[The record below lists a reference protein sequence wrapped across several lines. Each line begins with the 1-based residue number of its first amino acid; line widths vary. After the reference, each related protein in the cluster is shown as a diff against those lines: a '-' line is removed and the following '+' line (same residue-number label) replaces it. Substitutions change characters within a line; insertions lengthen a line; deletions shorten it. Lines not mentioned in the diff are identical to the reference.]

1 MTTLTAADA
10 ALPPGDF
17 TLPSSD
23 EAVAAAAALTPPLD
37 ARRLLKILPHRY
49 PFLLVDVVRELVPGE
64 RVVGVKN
71 VTINEEF
78 FAGHFPGHPIMPGV
92 LVIEMMA
99 QTAGVMLLTMPE
111 HVGKLAYLAGVD
123 KARFRKPVLPG
134 DTLVASVSL
143 LRTRSNVGWVKAE
156 TRVNDVL
163 VCEAELSFSL
173 IDRNE
178 SGL

>member
-1 MTTLTAADA
+1 MTTLSADA
-10 ALPPGDF
+10 AALPLGDYA
-17 TLPSSD
+17 LPS
-23 EAVAAAAALTPPLD
+23 EEAAADLTPPLD
-37 ARRLLKILPHRY
+37 ARRILKILPHRY

-92 LVIEMMA
+92 LIIEMMA
-99 QTAGVMLLTMPE
+99 QTAGVMLLTLPE
-111 HVGKLAYLAGVD
+111 HMGKLAYLAGVD

-134 DTLVASVSL
+134 DTLVATVNL
-143 LRTRSNVGWVKAE
+143 LRARGSVGWVKAE

-173 IDRNE
+173 RN
-178 SGL
+178 SGEMGL